1 MTIETDPAHAAIRE
15 VRGDLTKIELEIMDA
30 EPRLE
35 YIDIMCRKIILKLYD
50 TFSNDT
56 K

>member
-1 MTIETDPAHAAIRE
+1 MHVETDPAHAAIRE
-15 VRGDLTKIELEIMDA
+15 IRSDLTKIELEIMDA

-35 YIDIMCRKIILKLYD
+35 YINIMCRKIILKLYD
-50 TFSNDT
+50 TFSDGG